1 MQAYRITYKDDKRLK
16 EIINSVGV
24 EPAALLGLC
33 AKAQHLNIMLKSV
46 KTSWANIIKQE
57 MLACGGDAAISR
69 HSYACKEPFTDVI
82 LMGTKAQLDRFVK
95 KMKQQ
100 PDCFNVLVNS
110 VEVALGSDVAVVNIG
125 NKRYDLSKDFVVI
138 GILNITPDSFSD
150 GGKFFNYDSAMKRV
164 EELVSAGSNVIDVGG
179 ESARPDSNVVV
190 TEQEEMERVLPIIK
204 AVRSNFD
211 VSVSID
217 SYKPQVIKE
226 ALKLG
231 AVLINDISGGSAIE
245 PVINEIQQSGA
256 CVLAMMNNS
265 TKGFRGETPDIDR
278 DDPVG
283 LFMDFC
289 QKSKEK
295 FLNYGVDPE
304 RLIMDPGIGFG
315 LSINDTSRILN
326 GIGSVT
332 SLGFAVCA
340 GISRK
345 SYVGKISGLNI
356 DTRDAIC
363 NAISLYLMERG
374 VKIFRTHD
382 PEGLKGAIKAFNA
395 IQGVSKCWT

>member
-1 MQAYRITYKDDKRLK
+1 
-16 EIINSVGV
+16 
-24 EPAALLGLC
+24 
-33 AKAQHLNIMLKSV
+33 
-46 KTSWANIIKQE
+46 
-57 MLACGGDAAISR
+57 
-69 HSYACKEPFTDVI
+69 FTDVI
-82 LMGTKAQLDRFVK
+82 LMGTKAQLDRFVR

-100 PDCFNVLVNS
+100 PDCFNLLVNS
-110 VEVALGSDVAVVNIG
+110 VELALGSDVAIVNIG
-125 NKRYDLSKDFVVI
+125 SKRYDLSKDFVVI
-138 GILNITPDSFSD
+138 GILNMTPDSFSD

-164 EELVSAGSNVIDVGG
+164 EELVSAGANVIDVGG
-179 ESARPDSNVVV
+179 ESTRPDSNVV
-190 TEQEEMERVLPIIK
+190 TEQEEMERVLPIVK

-211 VSVSID
+211 VNVSID

-231 AVLINDISGGSAIE
+231 ATLVNDISAGSAIE

-256 CVLAMMNNS
+256 SVLAMMNNS
-265 TKGFRGETPDIDR
+265 TKGVRGETTDTDR

-289 QKSKEK
+289 QKSKER
-295 FLNYGVDPE
+295 FLNYGLDPE

-315 LSINDTSRILN
+315 LSINDTSNLLH

-356 DTRDAIC
+356 DTRDPVC

-382 PEGLKGAIKAFNA
+382 PEGLKGVIKAFNA
-395 IQGVSKCWT
+395 IQGVSKCWI